1 MKVFISQPMNGLTD
15 DEILVER
22 ERAITLAKGM
32 FPDETIKP
40 IESFFEDY
48 DPDNGCIPL
57 KYLAK
62 SLELL
67 ADADIAI
74 FAPGYKNARGC
85 RMEYK
90 AAIEYG
96 IKIIEL

>member
-1 MKVFISQPMNGLTD
+1 MKVFISQPMFGLTD

-32 FPDETIKP
+32 FPDETVEPLRSIFK
-40 IESFFEDY
+40 DY
-48 DPDNGCIPL
+48 NPDTGCIPM

-62 SLELL
+62 SLEIL
-67 ADADIAI
+67 ADADVAI

-85 RMEYK
+85 RMEYR

-96 IKIIEL
+96 IKVVEL